1 MPQLNLDLF
10 EDFLFFAFIGLL
22 FGFGDEETEEGLVE
36 MATDSFLAQFYL
48 ENKKELVAQKSLV
61 KALVVTSVVHQNVS
75 H

>member
-1 MPQLNLDLF
+1 MPQLDFDLF
-10 EDFLFFAFIGLL
+10 EDFLFFAVIGLL

-61 KALVVTSVVHQNVS
+61 KALVVSSLVNQNVS

>member
-1 MPQLNLDLF
+1 MPQLNFDLF

>member
-1 MPQLNLDLF
+1 MPQLDFDLF

-48 ENKKELVAQKSLV
+48 ENKKELAILEQSKKPILSLT
-61 KALVVTSVVHQNVS
+61 LG
-75 H
+75 

>member
-36 MATDSFLAQFYL
+36 MATDSFLAKFYL

-61 KALVVTSVVHQNVS
+61 KALVVSSLVNQNVS